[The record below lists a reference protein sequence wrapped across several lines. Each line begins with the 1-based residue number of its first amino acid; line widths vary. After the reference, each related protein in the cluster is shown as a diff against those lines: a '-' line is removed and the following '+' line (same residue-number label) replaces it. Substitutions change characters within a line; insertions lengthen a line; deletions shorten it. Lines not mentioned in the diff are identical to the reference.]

1 MKNKPNLKSVAKL
14 AEVSVPTASQ
24 VMRGT
29 GRISENT
36 RKKVLEAAKTLHY
49 VPDGRAAAMRS
60 GENREIG
67 MIIHQIANPFNA
79 EVISGLSDLLD
90 RNNYLLSVLDS
101 RDEIDRQQ
109 RNLEAFIR
117 SSRGGLIW
125 VPAHDTPKETIDM
138 VKAYEIPTITFLRE
152 VGHANFDH
160 IGIHNLEAV
169 KNATQYLIDYGHK
182 KIAFLG
188 GWQNSSVRQE
198 RVLGYKMSLEAND
211 IAWSAIIDSD
221 ENKRSGKEAMENLLT
236 RHPDVSGVICNGD
249 MVALGGCYALQER
262 DIVPGRE
269 ISIIGFDDVADAF
282 FATPSLT
289 TIQTQPYKL
298 GQLLA
303 KTIMDRIEN
312 PETPICT
319 VLTDANLVKRLTTGP
334 LIKKLMH

>member
-138 VKAYEIPTITFLRE
+138 VKAYEIPTITFLRQ
-152 VGHANFDH
+152 VGHALSLIH
-160 IGIHNLEAV
+160 I
-169 KNATQYLIDYGHK
+169 
-182 KIAFLG
+182 
-188 GWQNSSVRQE
+188 
-198 RVLGYKMSLEAND
+198 
-211 IAWSAIIDSD
+211 
-221 ENKRSGKEAMENLLT
+221 
-236 RHPDVSGVICNGD
+236 
-249 MVALGGCYALQER
+249 
-262 DIVPGRE
+262 
-269 ISIIGFDDVADAF
+269 
-282 FATPSLT
+282 
-289 TIQTQPYKL
+289 
-298 GQLLA
+298 
-303 KTIMDRIEN
+303 
-312 PETPICT
+312 
-319 VLTDANLVKRLTTGP
+319 
-334 LIKKLMH
+334 

>member
-1 MKNKPNLKSVAKL
+1 MKKKPNLKTL
-14 AEVSVPTASQ
+14 AQLADVSVPTASQ

-49 VPDGRAAAMRS
+49 VPDGRAASMRS

-79 EVISGLSDLLD
+79 EVVSGLSDLLD
-90 RNNYLLSVLDS
+90 LNNYLLSVLDS
-101 RDEIDRQQ
+101 RDDVNRQQ

-152 VGHANFDH
+152 VFQANFDH
-160 IGIHNLEAV
+160 
-169 KNATQYLIDYGHK
+169 
-182 KIAFLG
+182 
-188 GWQNSSVRQE
+188 SSVRQE

-211 IAWSAIIDSD
+211 IAWSAIIESD
-221 ENKRSGKEAMENLLT
+221 DNKRSGKEAMVNLLSN
-236 RHPDVSGVICNGD
+236 HPDVSGVICNSD

-262 DIVPGRE
+262 GIIPGRE
-269 ISIIGFDDVADAF
+269 ISIIGFDDVADAS

-289 TIQTQPYKL
+289 TIQSQPYQL
-298 GQLLA
+298 GQILA
-303 KTIMDRIEN
+303 KTVMERIEK
-312 PETPICT
+312 PETPIYT
-319 VLTDANLVKRLTTGP
+319 MLTDATLVKRLTTGP
-334 LIKKLMH
+334 VVKKSY

>member
-1 MKNKPNLKSVAKL
+1 MKKKPNLKTL
-14 AEVSVPTASQ
+14 AQLADVSVPTASQ

-29 GRISENT
+29 GRISEST

-49 VPDGRAAAMRS
+49 VPDGRAASMRS

-79 EVISGLSDLLD
+79 EVVSGLSDLLD
-90 RNNYLLSVLDS
+90 LNNYLLSVLDS
-101 RDEIDRQQ
+101 RDDVNRQQ

-138 VKAYEIPTITFLRE
+138 VKAYEIPTITFLRD
-152 VGHANFDH
+152 VSQANFDH

-169 KNATQYLIDYGHK
+169 KNATQYLVDYGHK

-211 IAWSAIIDSD
+211 IAWSAIIESD
-221 ENKRSGKEAMENLLT
+221 DNKRSGKEAMVNLLSN
-236 RHPDVSGVICNGD
+236 HPDVSGVICNSD

-262 DIVPGRE
+262 GIIPGRE
-269 ISIIGFDDVADAF
+269 ISIIGFDDVADAS

-289 TIQTQPYKL
+289 TIQSQPYQL
-298 GQLLA
+298 GQILA
-303 KTIMDRIEN
+303 KTVMERIEN
-312 PETPICT
+312 PEIPIYT
-319 VLTDANLVKRLTTGP
+319 MLTDATLVKRLTAGP
-334 LIKKLMH
+334 VVKKSC

>member
-1 MKNKPNLKSVAKL
+1 
-14 AEVSVPTASQ
+14 
-24 VMRGT
+24 MR
-29 GRISENT
+29 
-36 RKKVLEAAKTLHY
+36 
-49 VPDGRAAAMRS
+49 
-60 GENREIG
+60 
-67 MIIHQIANPFNA
+67 Q
-79 EVISGLSDLLD
+79 
-90 RNNYLLSVLDS
+90 
-101 RDEIDRQQ
+101 
-109 RNLEAFIR
+109 
-117 SSRGGLIW
+117 
-125 VPAHDTPKETIDM
+125 
-138 VKAYEIPTITFLRE
+138 

-221 ENKRSGKEAMENLLT
+221 ENKRSGKEAMVHLLT

-269 ISIIGFDDVADAF
+269 ISIIGFDDVADAS

-334 LIKKLMH
+334 LIKKN

>member
-1 MKNKPNLKSVAKL
+1 
-14 AEVSVPTASQ
+14 
-24 VMRGT
+24 
-29 GRISENT
+29 
-36 RKKVLEAAKTLHY
+36 
-49 VPDGRAAAMRS
+49 MRS

-79 EVISGLSDLLD
+79 EVVSGLSDLLD

-125 VPAHDTPKETIDM
+125 VPAHDTPKSTIDM
-138 VKAYEIPTITFLRE
+138 VKTYEIPTITFLRQ
-152 VGHANFDH
+152 VGHATFDH

-221 ENKRSGKEAMENLLT
+221 ENKRSGKEAMVHLLT

-269 ISIIGFDDVADAF
+269 ISIIGFDDVADAS

-303 KTIMDRIEN
+303 K
-312 PETPICT
+312 
-319 VLTDANLVKRLTTGP
+319 L
-334 LIKKLMH
+334 

>member
-1 MKNKPNLKSVAKL
+1 
-14 AEVSVPTASQ
+14 
-24 VMRGT
+24 
-29 GRISENT
+29 
-36 RKKVLEAAKTLHY
+36 
-49 VPDGRAAAMRS
+49 
-60 GENREIG
+60 

-79 EVISGLSDLLD
+79 EVVSGLSDLLD

-269 ISIIGFDDVADAF
+269 ISIIGFDDVADAS

-289 TIQTQPYKL
+289 TIQSQPYKL

-334 LIKKLMH
+334 LIKKN

>member
-49 VPDGRAAAMRS
+49 VPDGRAVAMRS

-79 EVISGLSDLLD
+79 EVVSGLSDLLD

-138 VKAYEIPTITFLRE
+138 VKAYEIPTITFLRQ

-198 RVLGYKMSLEAND
+198 RVLGYKMSLKAND

-221 ENKRSGKEAMENLLT
+221 ENK
-236 RHPDVSGVICNGD
+236 
-249 MVALGGCYALQER
+249 
-262 DIVPGRE
+262 
-269 ISIIGFDDVADAF
+269 
-282 FATPSLT
+282 
-289 TIQTQPYKL
+289 
-298 GQLLA
+298 GQV
-303 KTIMDRIEN
+303 KKRW
-312 PETPICT
+312 CT
-319 VLTDANLVKRLTTGP
+319 Y
-334 LIKKLMH
+334 